1 MKRYSGING
10 INGIRTRTGW
20 LDPWTRAVLD
30 DHRRPLLRQYRPP
43 PAISNLDPAFS
54 NSNLSDVI
62 SVILAVTTRHG
73 SIPVGM
79 RQEAGT
85 HRQAQPERKST
96 AVTVQRSSFQE
107 RSAYCVCERGGRQD
121 KYCKYSRICKYVKK
135 TERGN
140 KDSDSDFER

>member
-1 MKRYSGING
+1 M
-10 INGIRTRTGW
+10 
-20 LDPWTRAVLD
+20 LD

-54 NSNLSDVI
+54 HSNLSDVI

-96 AVTVQRSSFQE
+96 AVTVQRSSF
-107 RSAYCVCERGGRQD
+107 SACTACVNSERGGRQD
-121 KYCKYSRICKYVKK
+121 MYCKYSRICKYVNK
-135 TERGN
+135 TKRKGEIAIAIAILRDER
-140 KDSDSDFER
+140 

>member
-20 LDPWTRAVLD
+20 V
-30 DHRRPLLRQYRPP
+30 RPMDSSGAGRSSTSPTS
-43 PAISNLDPAFS
+43 AIPSAACDLES
-54 NSNLSDVI
+54 GSWSDVI
-62 SVILAVTTRHG
+62 SVILTVTTRHG

-107 RSAYCVCERGGRQD
+107 WSAYCVCERGGRQD
-121 KYCKYSRICKYVKK
+121 MYCKYSRICKYVNK

-140 KDSDSDFER
+140 KDSEGDFDR